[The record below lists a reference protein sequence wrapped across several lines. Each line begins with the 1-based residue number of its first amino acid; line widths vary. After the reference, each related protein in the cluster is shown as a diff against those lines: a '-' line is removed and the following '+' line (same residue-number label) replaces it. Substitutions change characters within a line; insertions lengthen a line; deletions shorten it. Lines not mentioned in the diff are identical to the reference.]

1 MGLPD
6 LFIDVTTLPDN
17 AYGVFQLFS
26 LGGVYGS
33 ILFYASNM
41 ISDGSELLLLVPSV
55 AGIVGM
61 LPETTSCASFV
72 LLYNLR

>member
-6 LFIDVTTLPDN
+6 FFIDVTTLPDN
-17 AYGVFQLFS
+17 FYGVFQLFS
-26 LGGVYGS
+26 LGGIYGY

-55 AGIVGM
+55 AGIVG
-61 LPETTSCASFV
+61 TSVATSSHANFAH
-72 LLYNLR
+72 LQNLR